1 MHVLILTWQFHDLK
15 VTDGDSHPYMFG
27 PGSEFVSLEEETRRL
42 RDTFESYGYFVD
54 DWDIPMR
61 DPLKAILTKLK
72 QFGKYARD
80 DRLLIVYYHGHGSLD
95 ERSELVFSS
104 HEHPTDAQWAQTA
117 AAELYAAIL
126 NQDTCTHLGKPTTPY
141 HELMKK

>member
-1 MHVLILTWQFHDLK
+1 
-15 VTDGDSHPYMFG
+15 MFG

-42 RDTFESYGYFVD
+42 RDTFESYGYTVD
-54 DWDIPMR
+54 DWLIPMR
-61 DPLKAILTKLK
+61 DPLKAMLTKLA
-72 QFGKYARD
+72 QFSKWAND
-80 DRLLIVYYHGHGSLD
+80 ETLLIVYYHGHGSLD

-126 NQDTCTHLGKPTTPY
+126 NQDACTHLGKPTTPY